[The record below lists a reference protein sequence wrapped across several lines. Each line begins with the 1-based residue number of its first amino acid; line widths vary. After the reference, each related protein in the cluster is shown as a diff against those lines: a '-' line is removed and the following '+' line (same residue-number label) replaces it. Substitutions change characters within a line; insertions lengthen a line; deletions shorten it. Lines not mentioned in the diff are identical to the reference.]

1 MATRHART
9 TTPDPR
15 RALAADALRRELA
28 AAVGELRT
36 EPGFRAWLHACAS
49 LSRYSPTN
57 VLLIVAQARR
67 RGLDPA
73 HAAPL
78 RTWARLGYRVRAG
91 ERGLLIRRPITV
103 TTDVRPLDERD
114 GGDDDDAPRRTVGFR
129 AGHVFTRDQVDP
141 IPGRHPAPLG
151 LPDPPIH
158 GKRFTRELATLEASL
173 AADGWT
179 VTRAPLPRGVGG
191 TCDATRMRVTIAAG
205 LEPDAQLRVL
215 VHEAAHA
222 EGGTA
227 RTHGRARAE
236 CIVEAAT
243 YIVCARLGLDV
254 RATSV
259 PYIAG
264 WEGTEPGALDRDA
277 AEINRVTLAVDRRV
291 RELDRRDE
299 D

>member
-1 MATRHART
+1 MATRHAPA
-9 TTPDPR
+9 TPDPR
-15 RALAADALRRELA
+15 RTLAADALRRELT
-28 AAVGELRT
+28 AAVAELRT
-36 EPGFRAWLHACAS
+36 EPGFRAWLHTCAH
-49 LSRYSPTN
+49 LPRYSPTN

-91 ERGLLIRRPITV
+91 EHGLLIRRPITV
-103 TTDVRPLDERD
+103 TTDVRALDERD
-114 GGDDDDAPRRTVGFR
+114 AGADAPRRTVGFR
-129 AGHVFTRDQVDP
+129 AGHVFTRGQVDP
-141 IPGRHPAPLG
+141 IPGRHPGPLD

-158 GKRFTRELATLEASL
+158 GRAFTRELTHLEASL
-173 AADGWT
+173 TTDGWT
-179 VTRAPLPRGVGG
+179 VTRASLPRGVGG
-191 TCDATRMRVTIAAG
+191 TCDPKRMSITVAAD

-222 EGGTA
+222 EGVTA
-227 RTHGRARAE
+227 CTHGRARAE

-243 YIVCARLGLDV
+243 YIVCVRLGLDV
-254 RATSV
+254 RAASV

-264 WEGTEPGALDRDA
+264 WEAAEPGTLERDA
-277 AEINRVTLAVDRRV
+277 AEINRVALAVERRV
-291 RELDRRDE
+291 REHDPRDE